1 MTRTAPF
8 ESKVADEAIAD
19 LRTRLGA
26 TRWPDELPGVGW
38 DYGVPSRVLRDLC
51 DAWAQHDIDAFVD
64 RCNRWAQVRGRY
76 SVDNGPGVQI
86 HAIHA
91 RSPHPQ
97 ARPLVLVHGW
107 PGSVVEFFDVIE
119 PLLNPPDP
127 NDAFHV
133 IVPSLPGY
141 GLSGVTTR
149 RGVDAAT
156 IATVVDALV
165 ADLGYEHYLVFG
177 GDWGSVAGMAL
188 GALFPQR
195 VRALHLTMINVPAP
209 PKDER
214 EALLT
219 DSDRQLRTQAQQFG
233 RTETGYQA
241 IQSTRPQTLAYGLTD
256 SPAGLAAWIAE
267 KFHAWTDRR
276 GALADAPFGA
286 VPLERL
292 LDNLSMY
299 WFTGTINSSMRLYY
313 EVLGG
318 ARLAQPL
325 VATVPVGHTR
335 YPAEIYTT
343 PRGWAE
349 RALHLEYWHEPERG
363 GHFPSL
369 EVPDLFV
376 HDLRNRYR
384 AYR

>member
-1 MTRTAPF
+1 MHATSF
-8 ESKVADEAIAD
+8 ELEIDDEAIDD
-19 LRTRLGA
+19 LRARLHA
-26 TRWPDELPGVGW
+26 TRWPDELTDVGW
-38 DYGVPSRVLRDLC
+38 DYGMPRRVLRDLC
-51 DAWAQHDIDAFVD
+51 DAWQQHDIDAFVD
-64 RCNRWAQVRGRY
+64 RCNRWPQVRGRY
-76 SVDNGPGVQI
+76 DLDGGGVQV

-127 NDAFHV
+127 ADAFHV

-149 RGVDAAT
+149 PGVNASVAAAA
-156 IATVVDALV
+156 IDALV
-165 ADLGYEHYLVFG
+165 TDLGYDEYLVFG
-177 GDWGSVAGMAL
+177 GDWGSVVGMAL
-188 GALFPQR
+188 GAQFPQR
-195 VRALHLTMINVPAP
+195 VRALHLTMVNVPAP

-219 DSDRQLRTQAQQFG
+219 DGDRELRERAQQFTM
-233 RTETGYQA
+233 TETGYQA

-256 SPAGLAAWIAE
+256 SPAGLVGWIAE

-276 GALADAPFGA
+276 GDLADAPFGA
-286 VPLERL
+286 VSTERL
-292 LDNLSMY
+292 LDNISMY

-313 EVLGG
+313 EVMVGHRF
-318 ARLAQPL
+318 ARPLA
-325 VATVPVGHTR
+325 ATVPFGHTR

-343 PRGWAE
+343 PRAWAE
-349 RALHLEYWHEPERG
+349 RALQVEYWHEPDRG

-369 EVPDLFV
+369 EVPHLFV
-376 HDLRNRYR
+376 PDLRNRFRPY
-384 AYR
+384 A